1 MKSTKNTKNTKNRS
15 LKTLIN
21 KGFLLF
27 LLVFF
32 VVLAHPST
40 TAVCCS
46 WWCQNSKHQEQ
57 PRTVILSIPACKE
70 DHQEHQQAD
79 AIHPTYDVTFVQ

>member
-1 MKSTKNTKNTKNRS
+1 MKSTKNTKNTKNKS
-15 LKTLIN
+15 LETLIN

-40 TAVCCS
+40 TAVFCS
-46 WWCQNSKHQEQ
+46 WWCQNYKHQEQ
-57 PRTVILSIPACKE
+57 PRTVYSINS
-70 DHQEHQQAD
+70 
-79 AIHPTYDVTFVQ
+79 FM

>member
-1 MKSTKNTKNTKNRS
+1 MKSTKNTKNTKNKS
-15 LKTLIN
+15 LETLIN
-21 KGFLLF
+21 KGFSLF

-46 WWCQNSKHQEQ
+46 WWCQNSKHQE
-57 PRTVILSIPACKE
+57 
-70 DHQEHQQAD
+70 HQEQLFHQFLHVRKTTKNINKLMPFIQLMM
-79 AIHPTYDVTFVQ
+79 